1 MKRVLAADDSATIRQ
16 MLVTILTEAGF
27 DVTLAADGNEAL
39 ERASTDPFDLVLT
52 DVNMPGIDG
61 ISLVRAL
68 RRFEAY
74 RYVPIIVITTESSLE
89 FRTLGR
95 DAGATGWIVK
105 PFNPARL
112 VETVQRV
119 LV

>member
-1 MKRVLAADDSATIRQ
+1 MKRVLAVDDSVTIRQ
-16 MLVTILTEAGF
+16 MLAAILTEAGF
-27 DVTLAADGNEAL
+27 DVTVAADGTEAL
-39 ERASTDPFDLVLT
+39 DRASAHQFELVLT

-68 RRFEAY
+68 RAFEAY
-74 RYVPIIVITTESSLE
+74 RYVPIIVITTESSPE

-112 VETVQRV
+112 VETVRRV